1 MDLMKEVQNYIEK
14 LSDTV
19 KKLSKTEIENF
30 YTVLLNCYEAG
41 KKVIIFGNG
50 GSASTASH
58 IVADLNKGV
67 SMGLEKRFKVICLND
82 NVPTMLAY
90 ANDLSYNDVF
100 VEQIKNFLE
109 YGDVVVGISGSGN
122 SENVIKAIE
131 YANKSGAV
139 TVGIT
144 GYDGGKL
151 KKIAK
156 YSINANVNDMQIS
169 EDIHLIVG
177 HIIMKLF
184 YKILKGKGD
193 E

>member
-1 MDLMKEVQNYIEK
+1 MDAIKEINSYIKK
-14 LSDTV
+14 LTDTLNS
-19 KKLSKTEIENF
+19 LSKTEIENF
-30 YTVLLNCYEAG
+30 YNVLLKCYETG

-58 IVADLNKGV
+58 FVADMNKGV
-67 SMGLEKRFKVICLND
+67 SMGLQKRFRVICLND
-82 NVPTMLAY
+82 NIPTMLAY
-90 ANDLSYNDVF
+90 ANDLSYNDIF

-109 YGDVVVGISGSGN
+109 EGDVVVGISGSGN
-122 SENVIKAIE
+122 SENIIRAIE
-131 YANKSGAV
+131 YTNKNGGV

-144 GYDGGKL
+144 GYDGGRL
-151 KKIAK
+151 KKVAK
-156 YSINANVNDMQIS
+156 YSVNANINDMQIS

-184 YKILKGKGD
+184 YKILQGNNN